1 MSTMDIIALVI
12 ISAHSIYA
20 GLNPPKEKPNRSFIA
35 GFLLTFLGDAIV
47 YFIITFAIGYIFAVR
62 AASSLFGL
70 LGR

>member
-12 ISAHSIYA
+12 ISAHSIYV

-47 YFIITFAIGYIFAVR
+47 YFIITFSIGYIFAVR
-62 AASSLFGL
+62 SASSLFGL
-70 LGR
+70 LGH